1 MEILKLFNLFK
12 SNLKNPLHV
21 NTFIKS
27 NSSFQKKK
35 NQKHLV
41 KRVALFNIFP
51 DLSNVWLNRKQL
63 DSHICT
69 CMQSAMMLF

>member
-12 SNLKNPLHV
+12 SNKKNPLHV

-35 NQKHLV
+35 SKTFSEKSGTV
-41 KRVALFNIFP
+41 
-51 DLSNVWLNRKQL
+51 
-63 DSHICT
+63 
-69 CMQSAMMLF
+69 

>member
-1 MEILKLFNLFK
+1 MLTLLLKVTLV
-12 SNLKNPLHV
+12 S
-21 NTFIKS
+21 
-27 NSSFQKKK
+27 KKK

>member
-12 SNLKNPLHV
+12 SNKKNPLHV

-27 NSSFQKKK
+27 NSSFQKK

-41 KRVALFNIFP
+41 RRVALFNIFP

-63 DSHICT
+63 SHICT
-69 CMQSAMMLF
+69 CMQAAMMLF